1 MFDFTLPELLVI
13 FVVALLV
20 FGPKKLPEL
29 GKAFGR
35 GIGEFK
41 RALNGVKENMD
52 AEVNSMH
59 EPQSMPEQLPEHKNA
74 DTVDMHDSNSKEQQD
89 APPHKEQEHA

>member
-1 MFDFTLPELLVI
+1 MFDFTLTELLVI

-52 AEVNSMH
+52 AEVYTAS
-59 EPQSMPEQLPEHKNA
+59 EPPATPDQRPEHKNTS
-74 DTVDMHDSNSKEQQD
+74 TVDMHDSNGKAQD
-89 APPHKEQEHA
+89 DTSHKDHA